1 VDQEGNHQA
10 EPDHPEEVAQ
20 LVAEALAHPEEVEVP
35 DPQEVAVAEDHQED
49 HQEVPVEAEVTRSWG
64 ETLLLI
70 LMGIVPLWTH
80 SSTSSTFTA
89 CLTSTQNRW

>member
-1 VDQEGNHQA
+1 VAQEGNHQA

-20 LVAEALAHPEEVEVP
+20 LVAEALAHPEVVEVP
-35 DPQEVAVAEDHQED
+35 DPQAVAEDNQEA
-49 HQEVPVEAEVTRSWG
+49 PVEAEVMGSWG

-70 LMGIVPLWTH
+70 SMGIAPSRMH

-89 CLTSTQNRW
+89 CQTLTQNR

>member
-20 LVAEALAHPEEVEVP
+20 LVAEAPAHLEEVEVP
-35 DPQEVAVAEDHQED
+35 DPQEVGEDHQEAL
-49 HQEVPVEAEVTRSWG
+49 VEAEVTGSWG

-70 LMGIVPLWTH
+70 SMGIVP
-80 SSTSSTFTA
+80 
-89 CLTSTQNRW
+89 

>member
-10 EPDHPEEVAQ
+10 EPDHPEVAQ
-20 LVAEALAHPEEVEVP
+20 LVAEAPAHPEEVEVP
-35 DPQEVAVAEDHQED
+35 DPQAVAEDHQEVLV
-49 HQEVPVEAEVTRSWG
+49 EVEVTGSWG

-70 LMGIVPLWTH
+70 SMGIVPSRTH

-89 CLTSTQNRW
+89 CPTLTQNR

>member
-20 LVAEALAHPEEVEVP
+20 LVAEAPAHPEEVEVP
-35 DPQEVAVAEDHQED
+35 DPQEVVEDHQEA
-49 HQEVPVEAEVTRSWG
+49 PVEAEVTGSWG

-70 LMGIVPLWTH
+70 SMGIVPLQTH

-89 CLTSTQNRW
+89 CLTSTQNK

>member
-10 EPDHPEEVAQ
+10 ELDHLEEVAQ
-20 LVAEALAHPEEVEVP
+20 LVEEALAHLEEVEVP
-35 DPQEVAVAEDHQED
+35 DPQEVAEDHQEA
-49 HQEVPVEAEVTRSWG
+49 PVEVEVMGSWG

-70 LMGIVPLWTH
+70 LMGIAPSLMH

-89 CLTSTQNRW
+89 CLTLTQNR

>member
-20 LVAEALAHPEEVEVP
+20 LVAEAPAHPEEVEVP
-35 DPQEVAVAEDHQED
+35 DPQAVAEDHQEA
-49 HQEVPVEAEVTRSWG
+49 PVEAEVMGSWG

-70 LMGIVPLWTH
+70 SMGIAPSRTH

-89 CLTSTQNRW
+89 CLTSTQNR

>member
-20 LVAEALAHPEEVEVP
+20 LVVEAPAHLEEVEVP
-35 DPQEVAVAEDHQED
+35 DPQAVAEDHQEALV
-49 HQEVPVEAEVTRSWG
+49 EVEVMGSWG

-70 LMGIVPLWTH
+70 SMGIAPSQTH

-89 CLTSTQNRW
+89 CLTSMQNR